1 MGADSARRT
10 VDLHLRLTPDEADEI
25 DERAESFSM
34 TRSEYMRFAAQ
45 AVLPREDRD
54 PLSRSITYIDAE
66 TWRRILLEFRRHGVN
81 LNQAAMACNTLARTV
96 GPYLGS
102 GRPDAGEMEGFTSVF
117 SQASVS
123 GMCTHFF
130 RVRARNFCGFAHGPA
145 DPDSNL
151 LERDL
156 AAAEVQRRR
165 GLGRP

>member
-1 MGADSARRT
+1 MAVPLDTRDDIRTLDARGVPRAEIARELGLSRNTVAKYADMEDLSPAPPIPARRPRPA
-10 VDLHLRLTPDEADEI
+10 VDAHAAWIRGVLEADLG
-25 DERAESFSM
+25 A
-34 TRSEYMRFAAQ
+34 
-45 AVLPREDRD
+45 PRKQ
-54 PLSRSITYIDAE
+54 
-66 TWRRILLEFRRHGVN
+66 RHT
-81 LNQAAMACNTLARTV
+81 A
-96 GPYLGS
+96 
-102 GRPDAGEMEGFTSVF
+102 VF

>member
-25 DERAESFSM
+25 DRRAESFSM

-96 GPYLGS
+96 GPYLRVA
-102 GRPDAGEMEGFTSVF
+102 RPDADEMDGFSRTLKEVRSDLAVLLDENLELE
-117 SQASVS
+117 A
-123 GMCTHFF
+123 
-130 RVRARNFCGFAHGPA
+130 RVRRALSLDSLIKIDRGWHHAPA
-145 DPDSNL
+145 
-151 LERDL
+151 
-156 AAAEVQRRR
+156 Q
-165 GLGRP
+165 G